1 MDLIRHLT
9 LLTMQYN
16 FYIRAQHIPGK
27 RNEIADS
34 LSLVFSTMQWFTQ
47 LTPHA
52 DPNPCS
58 ITTFLLT
65 I

>member
-9 LLTMQYN
+9 LLALQFN
-16 FYIRAQHIPGK
+16 FYIRSQHIPGK

-34 LSLVFSTMQWFTQ
+34 LSRFQNQRFRLLAPW
-47 LTPHA
+47 A
-52 DPNPCS
+52 DPNPCYIPTS
-58 ITTFLLT
+58 LQT